1 MLVSGLCVC
10 GDFASPVWTAMA
22 IYSLYLIS
30 KSGSLLYQRDFKTA
44 GSPITKQK
52 SNDYLIIASNLH
64 GIHAIASKL
73 TPAAARGSLSGNT
86 GSKDPRNGTGTSGNS
101 SSNNMGNTGTTT
113 NSNSSQ
119 LAERA
124 DQRSSTASIP
134 LEDESLGF
142 GGGSGG
148 RKNTGGGINVHSNK
162 TGLRCVNTEKFN
174 MFVHQTVTGVK
185 VIILT
190 STDLSEPQIAGFQT
204 TIHRLYADYVMK
216 NPFYSLDMPIRIK
229 LFDDRIMSAVINYNI
244 K

>member
-1 MLVSGLCVC
+1 
-10 GDFASPVWTAMA
+10 MA

-86 GSKDPRNGTGTSGNS
+86 G
-101 SSNNMGNTGTTT
+101 
-113 NSNSSQ
+113 
-119 LAERA
+119 
-124 DQRSSTASIP
+124 
-134 LEDESLGF
+134 
-142 GGGSGG
+142 GG

-229 LFDDRIMSAVINYNI
+229 LFDDRIMSAV
-244 K
+244 